1 MVSGYNSGTQWMKVV
16 KSGVIFMFMGE
27 YRHSIDDKGRL
38 IIPSRV
44 REDLGDQ
51 FIVTRGLEG
60 CLFVYPKIEW
70 DNIIQKYKQLPDTK
84 DRRYFMRIFLS
95 GATICEL
102 DKQGR
107 VNIPSPLVEYAE
119 LSKDCIIIG
128 VDDRLEVWSK
138 DRWDNFIDDNEANLS
153 EIADNLFES
162 SLNN

>member
-1 MVSGYNSGTQWMKVV
+1 
-16 KSGVIFMFMGE
+16 MFMGE
-27 YRHSIDDKGRL
+27 FHHTVDNKGRL

-51 FIVTRGLEG
+51 FIVTRGLEK
-60 CLFVYPKIEW
+60 CLFIYPKDEW
-70 DNIIQKYKQLPDTK
+70 NNIIQKYKQLPDTK

-107 VNIPSPLVEYAE
+107 INIPIPLLEYASLE
-119 LSKDCIIIG
+119 KECIIIG

-138 DRWDNFIDDNEANLS
+138 ERWDAFITENEENLS
-153 EIADNLFES
+153 DIADNLFASNLEV
-162 SLNN
+162 

>member
-1 MVSGYNSGTQWMKVV
+1 
-16 KSGVIFMFMGE
+16 MFMGE
-27 YRHSIDDKGRL
+27 FHHTVDNKGRL

-51 FIVTRGLEG
+51 FIVTRGLEK
-60 CLFVYPKIEW
+60 CLFIYPKDEW
-70 DNIIQKYKQLPDTK
+70 NNIIQKYKQLPDTK

-107 VNIPSPLVEYAE
+107 INIPIPLLEYASLE
-119 LSKDCIIIG
+119 KECIIIG

-138 DRWDNFIDDNEANLS
+138 ERWDSFITENEENLS
-153 EIADNLFES
+153 DIADNLFASNLEV
-162 SLNN
+162 

>member
-1 MVSGYNSGTQWMKVV
+1 
-16 KSGVIFMFMGE
+16 MFMGE

-60 CLFVYPKIEW
+60 CLFIYPKSEW

-95 GATICEL
+95 GATVCEL

-107 VNIPSPLVEYAE
+107 VNIPTPLVEYAKLE
-119 LSKDCIIIG
+119 KDFIVIG

-138 DRWDNFIDDNEANLS
+138 DRWDGFIDENESNLS
-153 EIADNLFES
+153 EIADNLFAS

>member
-1 MVSGYNSGTQWMKVV
+1 MKVV

-27 YRHSIDDKGRL
+27 FHHSIDSKGRL
-38 IIPSRV
+38 IVPSRV

-60 CLFVYPKIEW
+60 CLFIYPKTEW

-95 GATICEL
+95 GATTCEL

-107 VNIPSPLVEYAE
+107 INIPSPLAEYATLE
-119 LSKDCIIIG
+119 KECIIIG
-128 VDDRLEVWSK
+128 VDERLEVWSK
-138 DRWDNFIDDNEANLS
+138 ERWETFINENEENLS
-153 EIADNLFES
+153 EIADNLFAT
-162 SLNN
+162 SLNI